1 MKRHLAIAGFMGS
14 GKTTLAKQISE
25 SSGVPYVDLDEYI
38 EQQEG
43 KSIVEIFEVY
53 GEGKF
58 RELET
63 LYLKKIL
70 SVEKSTIIA
79 LGGGTVCF
87 NDNINLIKQ
96 NAWLITIM
104 VNSETLTKRLWN
116 EKDKRPLIKHF
127 QSKEDLRQFI
137 DQKLNERLSYYMQA
151 DWVLKM

>member
-1 MKRHLAIAGFMGS
+1 MGS

-25 SSGVPYVDLDEYI
+25 SSGVPYVDLDDYI

-43 KSIVEIFEVY
+43 KNIVEIFEVY
-53 GEGKF
+53 GEDKF

-70 SVEKSTIIA
+70 SIEKSTIIA

-87 NDNINLIKQ
+87 NDNLNFIKQ

-104 VNSETLTKRLWN
+104 VNSETLTERLWN

-137 DQKLNERLSYYMQA
+137 EQKLNERLSYYMQA

>member
-25 SSGVPYVDLDEYI
+25 SSGVPYVDLDDYI

-43 KSIVEIFEVY
+43 KNIVEIFEVY
-53 GEGKF
+53 GEDKF

-70 SVEKSTIIA
+70 SIEKSTIIA

-87 NDNINLIKQ
+87 NDNLNFIKQ

-104 VNSETLTKRLWN
+104 VNSETLTERLWN

-137 DQKLNERLSYYMQA
+137 EQKLNERLSYYMQA

>member
-25 SSGVPYVDLDEYI
+25 SSGVPYVDLDVYI

-53 GEGKF
+53 GEQKF
-58 RELET
+58 RDLET
-63 LYLKKIL
+63 SYLKKIL
-70 SVEKSTIIA
+70 SIEKSTIIA

-104 VNSETLTKRLWN
+104 VNSEILSERLWN
-116 EKDKRPLIKHF
+116 EKDKRPLIKHL
-127 QSKEDLRQFI
+127 QTKEDLKQFI
-137 DQKLNERLSYYMQA
+137 EQKLNERIFYYMQA

>member
-14 GKTTLAKQISE
+14 GKTTLAKKISD

-38 EQQEG
+38 EQHEG

-53 GEGKF
+53 GEQKF

-63 LYLKKIL
+63 SYLKKIL
-70 SVEKSTIIA
+70 SIEKSMIIA

-104 VNSETLTKRLWN
+104 VNSDTLTERLWN
-116 EKDKRPLIKHF
+116 EKDKRPLIKHL
-127 QSKEDLRQFI
+127 QTKEDLRQFI
-137 DQKLNERLSYYMQA
+137 EQKLNERMSYYMQA
-151 DWVLKM
+151 DWVLKI